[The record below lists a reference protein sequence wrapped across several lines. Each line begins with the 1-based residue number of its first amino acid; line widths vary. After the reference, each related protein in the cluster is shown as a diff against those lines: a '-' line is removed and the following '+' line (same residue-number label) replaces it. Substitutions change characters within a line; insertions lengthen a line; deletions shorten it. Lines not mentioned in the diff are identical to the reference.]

1 MMSMWIPHTSVL
13 HGGPLHVGSSETI
26 RKTPFPNSW
35 RSFSTPSYRNPFHW
49 DAVNGCLPQQ
59 IKYYPHHFLEWFVG
73 FTEGDGS
80 FIISHGRLFFTI
92 TQKDLPFLRRLRTE
106 LGFGTVYKDN
116 RYAEIGRFVVTHRNQ
131 ILILI
136 HLFNGNLLLKRSAKR
151 FALWVE
157 EYNRLTGA
165 ELPILN
171 PPHKITPHFQR
182 GGNLQTSP
190 IWNSSWFAG
199 FTDAEG
205 CFSGFFNNFK
215 KKIVL
220 KFILDQTDE
229 LELFLHIREILGR
242 GSLFPRKETE
252 KGVHYR
258 YEVESIEV
266 LQRLADYFSK
276 RRLRTKKNISF
287 VRWKKVL
294 NLLII
299 MKKEGKG
306 VRSEKRGVRIRRLL
320 NEINNSNPFMTSD

>member
-1 MMSMWIPHTSVL
+1 
-13 HGGPLHVGSSETI
+13 
-26 RKTPFPNSW
+26 
-35 RSFSTPSYRNPFHW
+35 
-49 DAVNGCLPQQ
+49 VNGCLPQQ

-92 TQKDLPFLRRLRTE
+92 TQKDLAFLRRLRTE
-106 LGFGTVYKDN
+106 LGFGTVCKDN
-116 RYAEIGRFVVTHRNQ
+116 RYPEIGRLVVTHRDQ

-165 ELPILN
+165 ELPILK
-171 PPHKITPHFQR
+171 PPTPHFQR
-182 GGNLQTSP
+182 GGNLQTSS

-205 CFSGFFNNFK
+205 CFSGSFNTFK

-252 KGVHYR
+252 KGVHWR
-258 YEVESIEV
+258 YEVESLEV
-266 LQRLADYFSK
+266 LQRLADYFTR

-287 VRWKKVL
+287 VRWKKLL
-294 NLLII
+294 NLLIMI
-299 MKKEGKG
+299 QKEGKG
-306 VRSEKRGVRIRRLL
+306 IGSEKRGARIRRLL
-320 NEINNSNPFMTSD
+320 SEINNGNSVRTSDRGGTPSTSSRTNLFIEVSDREEVKGESVESPPNGGKGKKKEKR